1 MLLLWHSLA
10 TGKGKLFCMLCI
22 NRSHFQSENNL
33 VVVANCACPLL
44 SIHSNLRNQLDM
56 DWYCFKII
64 LYMKMK
70 EIFDSLL
77 HKKKLSFSFKSYH
90 MYVMNWIFF
99 KTKNHSVRYLIISS
113 MYVIIL
119 IVDYIGN
126 HLYLYNSNIN
136 WHFVDNK
143 NMISIFHFLGL

>member
-1 MLLLWHSLA
+1 MAKENQVTTTTTHSSKMLLLWHSLA

-77 HKKKLSFSFKSYH
+77 HKKKYHFPLSYH

-99 KTKNHSVRYLIISS
+99 KKTKSFCQVPTYFLDVRNNFDCWLQRYTYITETLIG
-113 MYVIIL
+113 IL
-119 IVDYIGN
+119 
-126 HLYLYNSNIN
+126 
-136 WHFVDNK
+136 
-143 NMISIFHFLGL
+143 

>member
-1 MLLLWHSLA
+1 
-10 TGKGKLFCMLCI
+10 
-22 NRSHFQSENNL
+22 
-33 VVVANCACPLL
+33 
-44 SIHSNLRNQLDM
+44 
-56 DWYCFKII
+56 
-64 LYMKMK
+64 MK

-77 HKKKLSFSFKSYH
+77 CKKKLSFSFKIPH
-90 MYVMNWIFF
+90 VRNELDFF
-99 KTKNHSVRYLIISS
+99 QKKQNHSVRYLIISS